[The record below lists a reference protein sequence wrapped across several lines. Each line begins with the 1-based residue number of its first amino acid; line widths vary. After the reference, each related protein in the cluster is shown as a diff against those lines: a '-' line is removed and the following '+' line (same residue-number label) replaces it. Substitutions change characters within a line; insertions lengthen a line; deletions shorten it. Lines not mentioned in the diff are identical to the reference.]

1 MPQSEKILP
10 FPTIHGRPLPSSPE
24 GSAIPAE
31 GRRRVPPKLLE
42 GVLAHVEASG
52 GGEGLFPL
60 PVDGVHVI
68 RAKRRVPANPQ
79 LYKPSLCIVIS
90 GRKQIDFGVQSLE
103 YGEMECLIV
112 NLEIPASGRILGAN
126 PDEPF
131 LGITIDLDIDQLRSV
146 LEQLPEPLKPSRR
159 DNPGVFVAQVS
170 DEVADCLTRMMRL
183 AQMPDAVP
191 VLYPAIM
198 REIYY
203 WLLTGPHG
211 ADLCKHI
218 VPETHL
224 QRVANA
230 IRLMRENFSRTI
242 RVEQLAE
249 AARMS
254 PSTFHQHFKALTMMT
269 PVQFQKRLRLLAARR
284 LMVTDS
290 VNVTEAAYQVGYESA
305 SQFSREYSRVFGIAP
320 KRDVMNLKALMAEV
334 RGV

>member
-10 FPTIHGRPLPSSPE
+10 FPTICGRPLLSSPDD
-24 GSAIPAE
+24 SSTPAQ
-31 GRRRVPPKLLE
+31 GRRRVPRKLLDD
-42 GVLAHVEASG
+42 VLAHVEASG

-60 PVDGVHVI
+60 PVDGVYVI

-79 LYKPSLCIVIS
+79 LYKPSLCIVMS
-90 GRKQIDFGVQSLE
+90 GRKQIDFGDQSLE
-103 YGEMECLIV
+103 YGEMECLVV

-131 LGITIDLDIDQLRSV
+131 VGITMDLDVEQLRSV
-146 LEQLPEPLKPSRR
+146 LEQMPERLKPSRR
-159 DNPGVFVAQVS
+159 DSPAVFVAQVS
-170 DEVADCLTRMMRL
+170 DEVADCLTRLMRL
-183 AQMPDAVP
+183 AQMPEAVP

-198 REIYY
+198 REMYY

-211 ADLCKHI
+211 ADLCNHI

-224 QRVANA
+224 QRVASA
-230 IRLMRENFSRTI
+230 IHLMRENFSRTI
-242 RVEQLAE
+242 RIEQLAE

-269 PVQFQKRLRLLAARR
+269 PVQFQKRLRLLEARR
-284 LMVTDS
+284 LMVTDA

-305 SQFSREYSRVFGIAP
+305 SQFSREYSRVFGMAP
-320 KRDVMNLKALMAEV
+320 KRDVMNMKALMADV
-334 RGV
+334 RGA